1 MCRII
6 VGKHSKRPTGPDP
19 KEITELN
26 GIAAG
31 MAETKASLRLG
42 V

>member
-1 MCRII
+1 M
-6 VGKHSKRPTGPDP
+6 GKHSKPDP
-19 KEITELN
+19 KESTELN

-31 MAETKASLRLG
+31 MAVTKASLRLG